1 MADIKN
7 AYEEF
12 KKSSDTL
19 RIYSGDRCI
28 FQSDKDVLAPLVEY
42 ISKNGTKNPLI
53 VFDKVIGNAA
63 ALLAVKAGARTVYSP
78 LGSELGTRTLNA
90 NKVEHHLEKTVP
102 FILARNGVD
111 ICPMEKLSID
121 KTPDEFY
128 DAVKGRFLNPSQKP
142 AESC

>member
-1 MADIKN
+1 MADIGK
-7 AYEEF
+7 AYEDF

-28 FQSDKDVLAPLVEY
+28 FHSDKDVLAPLVEY
-42 ISKNGTKNPLI
+42 ISKDGSRKPLT
-53 VFDKVIGNAA
+53 VFDKVMGNAA
-63 ALLAVKAGARTVYSP
+63 ALLAVKAGAQVVYSP
-78 LGSELGTRTLNA
+78 LGSDLGIKTLNN
-90 NKVEHHLEKTVP
+90 NKIEHHLEKTVP

-128 DAVKGRFLNPSQKP
+128 NAVKGRFLNPPQKP

>member
-1 MADIKN
+1 
-7 AYEEF
+7 
-12 KKSSDTL
+12 
-19 RIYSGDRCI
+19 
-28 FQSDKDVLAPLVEY
+28 
-42 ISKNGTKNPLI
+42 
-53 VFDKVIGNAA
+53 
-63 ALLAVKAGARTVYSP
+63 
-78 LGSELGTRTLNA
+78 LNA